1 MHKTIDIVGILNYNI
16 IKVKNI
22 YLRGYS
28 NVSKLKLY
36 LDCDDTITNS
46 SETVVKIICKRYGIN
61 KTIKDLKDFEYKS
74 IYKNI
79 TTEEVINIYES
90 DEFWETVDLKDD
102 FKSVKDQLKELFDI
116 NIVTCGTEINFK
128 KKKCFIDRHLD
139 VPMIGISIHK
149 EKRFDKS
156 EIDMLSGI
164 QIDDN
169 HKCLQTN
176 ASIKVLLKDFRINNL
191 HKEFVEAGEENMYVV
206 RDWFELL
213 QLLKFFNTHREFIE
227 DI

>member
-1 MHKTIDIVGILNYNI
+1 M
-16 IKVKNI
+16 
-22 YLRGYS
+22 
-28 NVSKLKLY
+28 SKLKLY

-46 SETVVKIICKRYGIN
+46 SETVVKIICKRYGLD

-74 IYKNI
+74 IYKDI
-79 TTEEVINIYES
+79 TTEEVVDIYES
-90 DEFWETVDLKDD
+90 DEFWELVDLKDD
-102 FKSVKDQLKELFDI
+102 FKRVKDQLKELFDI
-116 NIVTCGTEINFK
+116 NIVTCGTEINFGK
-128 KKKCFIDRHLD
+128 KKKFIDKHLEM
-139 VPMIGISIHK
+139 PMIGVSIYK

-156 EIDMLSGI
+156 EVDMLGGI

-213 QLLKFFNTHREFIE
+213 ELLKFFNTHREFIE

>member
-1 MHKTIDIVGILNYNI
+1 MHKTIDIIEILNYNI
-16 IKVKNI
+16 AKVKNI

-61 KTIKDLKDFEYKS
+61 KTIKDLKDFGYRS

-79 TTEEVINIYES
+79 TTEEIIDIYES
-90 DEFWETVDLKDD
+90 DEFWELVNLKED
-102 FKSVKDQLKELFDI
+102 FENIKENLKELFDV
-116 NIVTCGTEINFK
+116 NIVTCGTEINFRK
-128 KKKCFIDRHLD
+128 KRDFIDKHLNI
-139 VPMIGISIHK
+139 PMIGVSIYK

-156 EIDMLSGI
+156 EVDMLGGI

-176 ASIKVLLKDFRINNL
+176 ASIKVLLKDFRFNNL
-191 HKEFVEAGEENMYVV
+191 HKEFAEAGEDNMYVA
-206 RDWFELL
+206 RDWTELFE
-213 QLLKFFNTHREFIE
+213 LLKFFNAHKEFIE